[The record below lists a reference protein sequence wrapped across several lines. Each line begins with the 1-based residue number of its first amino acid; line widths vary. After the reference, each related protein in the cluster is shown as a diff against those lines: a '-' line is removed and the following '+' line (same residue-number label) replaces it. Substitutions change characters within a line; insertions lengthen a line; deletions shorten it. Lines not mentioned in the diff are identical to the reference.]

1 MSPLIR
7 LCTIATL
14 ALLVLSG
21 TAAADSTVTCRFTGT
36 ARLDNAKVPDGTIV
50 AAIVGDKVYATV
62 TPTGYGDSTY
72 SIEIQP
78 RDGEH
83 YPEGTEVV
91 FQVDGCKADQAGF
104 VKMGENI
111 RLDLTA
117 RSATTTT
124 SSGSPSAWVIAGLV
138 LACLLKLVV
147 VGGVVY
153 VTVRDWGR

>member
-7 LCTIATL
+7 LCTVATL

-21 TAAADSTVTCRFTGT
+21 TAAADSTGTCRFTGT

-50 AAIVGDKVYATV
+50 AAIIGDRVYATV

-72 SIEIQP
+72 SIEVQP

-91 FQVDGCKADQAGF
+91 FQVGGCKADQTGF
-104 VKMGENI
+104 VKAGENT

-117 RSATTTT
+117 RSATTS
-124 SSGSPSAWVIAGLV
+124 SSGSSSAWVIAGLV
-138 LACLLKLVV
+138 LACLLELVV

-153 VTVRDWGR
+153 LTVSDWSR